1 MTAEG
6 ARAWQPIRDPG
17 YVRTIDRSRLVDV
30 ASTIRLYQAGI
41 DRVLVDRPF
50 RLEIMKVP
58 GRGGELSD
66 DGEGV
71 LTHDP
76 NDGSLLVYDVD
87 SGELVY
93 AQPSDEPAIVDAVL
107 APEGAITYITIDPD
121 AFTNPEG
128 VNDSNPIKGELVTCL
143 IGDGACETKAMFV
156 LDSEA
161 PILAR

>member
-6 ARAWQPIRDPG
+6 ARAWQPTRDPG
-17 YVRTIDRSRLVDV
+17 YVETIDRSRLVDV
-30 ASTIRLYQAGI
+30 ASANRLYQAGI

-66 DGEGV
+66 DGELV

-76 NDGSLLVYDVD
+76 DDGSLLVYDVD
-87 SGELVY
+87 SGELVD
-93 AQPSDEPAIVDAVL
+93 AQPSDEPAVVDAVL

-121 AFTNPEG
+121 AFANQEG
-128 VNDSNPIKGELVTCL
+128 VNDSNPIKGELVTCRL
-143 IGDGACETKAMFV
+143 GDGACETKATFV